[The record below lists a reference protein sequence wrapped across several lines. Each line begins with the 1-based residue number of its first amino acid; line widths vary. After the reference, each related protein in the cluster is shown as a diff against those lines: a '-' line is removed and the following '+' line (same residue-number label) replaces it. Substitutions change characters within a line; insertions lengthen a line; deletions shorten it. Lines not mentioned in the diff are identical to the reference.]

1 MKFINGQY
9 DRKRMEDSP
18 NKYYTVRSPRN
29 TVTSIDNYGN
39 IVDNFPFTFLVY
51 KIEEAEDL
59 LKFLKTTWPDYSL
72 DPYYGQGIP
81 IYPIIQKPSK
91 IEKVEKMPY
100 KRNIMTYRYQ
110 QAGEWIYGITN
121 KWMDDPNCKHNNIKA
136 VEAPMDGWEKWL
148 YDRQQ
153 MLKDKELAETIGNL

>member
-1 MKFINGQY
+1 MKFISGQY
-9 DRKRMEDSP
+9 KREHMECCT
-18 NKYYTVRSPRN
+18 NQYYTVRSPRN
-29 TVTSIDNYGN
+29 TVTAIDNDGN

-59 LKFLKTTWPDYSL
+59 IKFLKTTWPDYSL

-81 IYPIIQKPSK
+81 IYPIFQRASK
-91 IEKVEKMPY
+91 IGTVEKMPY

-121 KWMDDPNCKHNNIKA
+121 KWLDDDNKNSTNIKA

-148 YDRQQ
+148 HDRQQ